1 MRMSLLRMCAAVC
14 LALAC
19 AAAAN
24 AEEQPRFRLH
34 CQVFRVASLTPQDV
48 HLGEHVWMGKPEAWE
63 KIKDSVTLFN
73 QAAFRFGADT
83 LAINGETMRW
93 NKERLDF
100 DGKDKARGVAEGLIK
115 LIYSTEVELQRG
127 KTGSVFIAAKQPF
140 EYFERREDGLF
151 ELREIE
157 LPAGLDLEVKPRDDT
172 DKSILL
178 PNVTI
183 RLRTVTERE
192 PIHGVNLPVGR
203 PVLQT
208 EEFKL
213 SLKVRDK
220 GFYWIQVKPQNGDG
234 SLLISLQAR
243 YI

>member
-1 MRMSLLRMCAAVC
+1 MVRLKFICAAC
-14 LALAC
+14 LILTC
-19 AAAAN
+19 ISAAY
-24 AEEQPRFRLH
+24 AEEMPRFKLYCR
-34 CQVFRVASLTPQDV
+34 VFRIADAEVKDV
-48 HLGEHVWMGKPEAWE
+48 QLSQAVWNGKPEVWE
-63 KIKDSVTLFN
+63 KIKNSITLFER
-73 QAAFRFGADT
+73 ASFAFGPDT
-83 LAINGETMRW
+83 LAVNTDVMTW
-93 NKERLDF
+93 NRQRLNF
-100 DGKDKARGVAEGLIK
+100 DGKDKSRGVTEGLVK
-115 LIYSTEVELQRG
+115 LISSTEVDLQRG

-140 EYFERREDGLF
+140 EYFQRREDGLF

-157 LPAGLDLEVKPRDDT
+157 LPAGLDLEVKPREDT

-183 RLRTVTERE
+183 RLRTVTERQ
-192 PIHGVNLPVGR
+192 PIPGVKLPVGR

-213 SLKVRDK
+213 SLKVQDK

-234 SLLISLQAR
+234 SLLICLQAR